1 MSDVTSRLGFVASKG
16 LADVEPRANWPMPA
30 PSSAE
35 TPVPTRF
42 VPKGPL
48 AELNDEDA
56 IAFAIQCFDDAFK
69 PNFEGLRILSDAL
82 KYGTNRRPGG

>member
-16 LADVEPRANWPMPA
+16 LADVERRAHWPMPA
-30 PSSAE
+30 ASPAE
-35 TPVPTRF
+35 SPAPTRF

-56 IAFAIQCFDDAFK
+56 IAFAIQCFIDFSQ
-69 PNFEGLRILSDAL
+69 PNFEGLNALSDAL